1 MPLIYKPY
9 QANIANKAGQ
19 KLYYPRLVKFS
30 KMVNTQKMAELI
42 AEKASLTPGD
52 VHNVIRNLMSVMREQ
67 LLNSRT
73 VRLEGLGTF
82 TMIAKAGGKG
92 VVLESKVSSSQ
103 IVSLRCQFTPEYT
116 RSADGVTTRA
126 LTSGVEFVHVK
137 DVAGGF
143 VDDDDKN
150 HSGGGDNPGGGST
163 PGMIGSLIKLLHSL
177 CFLTLKKEAM
187 KLFLEKLLDILEAL
201 LRFRR
206 RKAKKTGDL

>member
-42 AEKASLTPGD
+42 AEKAS
-52 VHNVIRNLMSVMREQ
+52 RNLMSVMREQ

-150 HSGGGDNPGGGST
+150 HSGGGDTPGGGST
-163 PGMIGSLIKLLHSL
+163 PGGDDD
-177 CFLTLKKEAM
+177 EAP
-187 KLFLEKLLDILEAL
+187 DP
-201 LRFRR
+201 
-206 RKAKKTGDL
+206 TV

>member
-82 TMIAKAGGKG
+82 TMIAKANGKG
-92 VVLESKVSSSQ
+92 VELENKVSSSQ
-103 IVSLRCQFTPEYT
+103 ITSLRCQFTPEYT
-116 RSADGVTTRA
+116 RAANGSATRA
-126 LTSGVEFVHVK
+126 LTTGVVHIK
-137 DVAGGF
+137 DVAGSF
-143 VDDDDKN
+143 VADDVIDKEPDDDNK
-150 HSGGGDNPGGGST
+150 PGGGS
-163 PGMIGSLIKLLHSL
+163 G
-177 CFLTLKKEAM
+177 EAP
-187 KLFLEKLLDILEAL
+187 DPA
-201 LRFRR
+201 
-206 RKAKKTGDL
+206 A

>member
-126 LTSGVEFVHVK
+126 
-137 DVAGGF
+137 GGF

-150 HSGGGDNPGGGST
+150 HSGGGDTPGGGST
-163 PGMIGSLIKLLHSL
+163 PGGDDD
-177 CFLTLKKEAM
+177 EAP
-187 KLFLEKLLDILEAL
+187 DP
-201 LRFRR
+201 
-206 RKAKKTGDL
+206 TV

>member
-82 TMIAKAGGKG
+82 TMIAKAGGNG

-150 HSGGGDNPGGGST
+150 HSGGGDTPGGGST
-163 PGMIGSLIKLLHSL
+163 PGGDDD
-177 CFLTLKKEAM
+177 EAP
-187 KLFLEKLLDILEAL
+187 DP
-201 LRFRR
+201 
-206 RKAKKTGDL
+206 TV

>member
-1 MPLIYKPY
+1 MLFIGNFQLSGKDKSDEIEKSAGSTYKLSEY
-9 QANIANKAGQ
+9 TTTYRYHILSRH
-19 KLYYPRLVKFS
+19 KLL
-30 KMVNTQKMAELI
+30 
-42 AEKASLTPGD
+42 
-52 VHNVIRNLMSVMREQ
+52 HRNLMSVMREQ

-150 HSGGGDNPGGGST
+150 HSGGGDTPGGGST
-163 PGMIGSLIKLLHSL
+163 PGGDDD
-177 CFLTLKKEAM
+177 EAP
-187 KLFLEKLLDILEAL
+187 DP
-201 LRFRR
+201 
-206 RKAKKTGDL
+206 TV

>member
-52 VHNVIRNLMSVMREQ
+52 VH
-67 LLNSRT
+67 NSRT

-163 PGMIGSLIKLLHSL
+163 PGGDDD
-177 CFLTLKKEAM
+177 EAP
-187 KLFLEKLLDILEAL
+187 DP
-201 LRFRR
+201 
-206 RKAKKTGDL
+206 TV

>member
-103 IVSLRCQFTPEYT
+103 IVSLRCQFTP
-116 RSADGVTTRA
+116 GA

-163 PGMIGSLIKLLHSL
+163 PGGDDD
-177 CFLTLKKEAM
+177 EAP
-187 KLFLEKLLDILEAL
+187 DP
-201 LRFRR
+201 
-206 RKAKKTGDL
+206 TV

>member
-143 VDDDDKN
+143 VDDDDKIIREAET
-150 HSGGGDNPGGGST
+150 T
-163 PGMIGSLIKLLHSL
+163 PA
-177 CFLTLKKEAM
+177 E
-187 KLFLEKLLDILEAL
+187 EAL
-201 LRFRR
+201 PEATTMRLRTQPFNE
-206 RKAKKTGDL
+206 AESLTH

>member
-1 MPLIYKPY
+1 
-9 QANIANKAGQ
+9 
-19 KLYYPRLVKFS
+19 
-30 KMVNTQKMAELI
+30 MAELI

-82 TMIAKAGGKG
+82 TMLAKAGGKG

-103 IVSLRCQFTPEYT
+103 IVSLRGQFTPEYT

-163 PGMIGSLIKLLHSL
+163 PGGDDD
-177 CFLTLKKEAM
+177 EAP
-187 KLFLEKLLDILEAL
+187 DP
-201 LRFRR
+201 
-206 RKAKKTGDL
+206 TV